1 MRIYQKDGEEI
12 RYVTFP
18 RARTVKGSRVFD
30 YVVEAQTVETS
41 GGRLSSAAAS
51 TRGDTRPPVTR
62 KLVAAGF
69 AYPEE
74 CADIPGECLFS
85 ATELPHDK
93 PIRFTVTPRDCFG
106 LAGKPLVATFTA
118 GKG

>member
-30 YVVEAQTVETS
+30 YAVEAS
-41 GGRLSSAAAS
+41 GGPTFVSATTDAQE
-51 TRGDTRPPVTR
+51 RVPPVTR
-62 KLVAAGF
+62 KIIAAGF

-106 LAGKPLVATFTA
+106 LARKPLVMTFTCPT
-118 GKG
+118 